1 MQRAASGKQGTK
13 QKQTMNDL
21 KKRDWF
27 CGSRFRH
34 LSRKDTQ
41 EKSPTFRQKTNT
53 HTSSSQASQFQHFR
67 FCFFQTAHVCRG
79 KRQDANLNRK
89 TKIHFQD
96 KVIALYQAGS
106 RTTRVINT

>member
-1 MQRAASGKQGTK
+1 MAVDSGTFQGRTHK
-13 QKQTMNDL
+13 KSHPHFDKKQTHTQAPH
-21 KKRDWF
+21 
-27 CGSRFRH
+27 RH
-34 LSRKDTQ
+34 HSF
-41 EKSPTFRQKTNT
+41 SIFV
-53 HTSSSQASQFQHFR
+53 FV
-67 FCFFQTAHVCRG
+67 FFQTAHVCRG